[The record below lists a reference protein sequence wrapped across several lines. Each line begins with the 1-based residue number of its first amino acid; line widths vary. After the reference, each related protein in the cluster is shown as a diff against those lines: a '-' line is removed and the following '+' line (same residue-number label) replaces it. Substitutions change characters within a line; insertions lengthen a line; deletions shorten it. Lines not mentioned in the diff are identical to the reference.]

1 MISLLFGFGQKVFDN
16 GHRVNFI
23 KNKNLKIRLLQ
34 CLNYWHKNLFKVNK
48 SQTMDTVL
56 KGKTNKNK
64 YLLIT
69 LGIILLFG
77 YFVFTSA
84 NKKRSLNVKK
94 AEITI
99 NTVENDFFEDFMSF
113 QAKAVPLNSMFINI
127 IEGGA
132 VQEIFVENGD
142 MVIKGQPL
150 ARLYN
155 PNAEL
160 AYMQQE
166 TAIIEQINNLNKGK
180 LDLRNQELNL
190 EKDLIAIEHDY
201 LDAKNLFD
209 LNKKLFEQE
218 ILSKNEWEK
227 TQENYRF
234 QKERTNIIKQS
245 VKKEKLANQIQ
256 IVQLNQSISIM
267 DKSLSILRN
276 NKKNFLIIAPI
287 SGRLSSFEPTLGK
300 TYSQNTSIGFIDDR
314 KGYKLIADI
323 DEFYL
328 NRIAE
333 KQKGTVDFENKA
345 IEVQI
350 TKVIPEIKS
359 GRFQV
364 ELDFVSS
371 EKLDLKQG
379 LSFGVKLN
387 LSEKTK
393 TIVLYKGSFYEE
405 TNGKWIFVVKGD
417 KAERKAIKL
426 GRENPLYYEVLDGLK
441 VGEKVITSSY
451 KDYKQSEILNLE

>member
-1 MISLLFGFGQKVFDN
+1 
-16 GHRVNFI
+16 
-23 KNKNLKIRLLQ
+23 
-34 CLNYWHKNLFKVNK
+34 
-48 SQTMDTVL
+48 MDTKIVR
-56 KGKTNKNK
+56 KTNKNK
-64 YLLIT
+64 YLLIA
-69 LGIILLFG
+69 LPIILLFG
-77 YFVFTSA
+77 YFVFSSA
-84 NKKRSLNVKK
+84 TKKRSLNVKK
-94 AEITI
+94 VEITI
-99 NTVENDFFEDFMSF
+99 KTVENNFFEDFMSF
-113 QAKAVPLNSMFINI
+113 QAKAVPLNSMLVNI

-190 EKDLIAIEHDY
+190 EKDLIGIEHDY
-201 LDAKNLFD
+201 LDAKNLFE
-209 LNKKLFEQE
+209 LNQKLFDKE

-234 QKERTNIIKQS
+234 QKERMNIIKKS
-245 VKKEKLANQIQ
+245 VKKEKLANQVQ
-256 IVQLNQSISIM
+256 IGQLNQSIGFM
-267 DKSLSILRN
+267 NKSLDILRL
-276 NKKNFLIIAPI
+276 NKKNFLVTAPI
-287 SGRLSSFEPTLGK
+287 SGRLSSFEPILGK
-300 TYSQNTSIGFIDDR
+300 TYVQNTSIGSIDDR
-314 KGYKLIADI
+314 KGYKLTADI

-328 NRIAE
+328 DKIAE
-333 KQKGTVDFENKA
+333 QQKGTVDFENKS

-350 TKVIPEIKS
+350 TKVIPEIKN

-364 ELDFVSS
+364 ELDFVST

-387 LSEKTK
+387 LSEKTM
-393 TIVLYKGSFYEE
+393 TVVLFKGSFNEE
-405 TNGKWIFVVKGD
+405 TSGKWIFVVKGN

-426 GRENPLYYEVLDGLK
+426 GRENPLYYEVLGGLK
-441 VGEKVITSSY
+441 AGEKVITSTY
-451 KDYKQSEILNLE
+451 KDYKEVEVLNLE

>member
-1 MISLLFGFGQKVFDN
+1 
-16 GHRVNFI
+16 
-23 KNKNLKIRLLQ
+23 
-34 CLNYWHKNLFKVNK
+34 
-48 SQTMDTVL
+48 MDTIIVR
-56 KGKTNKNK
+56 KTNKNK
-64 YLLIT
+64 YLLIV
-69 LGIILLFG
+69 LPIILLFG

-84 NKKRSLNVKK
+84 TKKRSLNVKK

-99 NTVENDFFEDFMSF
+99 KTVENNFFEDFMSF
-113 QAKAVPLNSMFINI
+113 QAKVVPLNSMLINI

-150 ARLYN
+150 ARLYS

-166 TAIIEQINNLNKGK
+166 TAIIEQINNLNKAK

-190 EKDLIAIEHDY
+190 EKDLISIEHDY
-201 LDAKNLFD
+201 LDAKNLYD

-218 ILSKNEWEK
+218 ILSKNEWER
-227 TQENYRF
+227 TNENYRF
-234 QKERTNIIKQS
+234 QKERMNIIKQS

-256 IVQLNQSISIM
+256 IGQLNQSIAIM
-267 DKSLSILRN
+267 NKSLDILRA
-276 NKKNFLIIAPI
+276 NKKNFLITAPI
-287 SGRLSSFEPTLGK
+287 SGRLSSFEPILGK

-314 KGYKLIADI
+314 KGYKLVADV

-328 NRIAE
+328 DKIAE
-333 KQKGTVDFENKA
+333 RQKGTVDFENKA
-345 IEVQI
+345 IAVQI
-350 TKVIPEIKS
+350 TKVIPEIKN

-371 EKLDLKQG
+371 ERLDLKQG

-393 TIVLYKGSFYEE
+393 TLVLSKGSFYEE
-405 TNGKWIFVVKGD
+405 TNGKWIFVVNGN
-417 KAERKAIKL
+417 KAERRVIKL
-426 GRENPLYYEVLDGLK
+426 GRENPLYYEVLGGLK
-441 VGEKVITSSY
+441 VDEQVITSSY
-451 KDYKQSEILNLE
+451 KDYTGVEILNIEK

>member
-1 MISLLFGFGQKVFDN
+1 M
-16 GHRVNFI
+16 FI
-23 KNKNLKIRLLQ
+23 KL
-34 CLNYWHKNLFKVNK
+34 
-48 SQTMDTVL
+48 SAMDTQITR
-56 KGKTNKNK
+56 KTNKNK
-64 YLLIT
+64 YLLIG
-69 LGIILLFG
+69 LPIILLFG

-84 NKKRSLNVKK
+84 TKKRSLTIKK
-94 AEITI
+94 DEITI
-99 NTVENDFFEDFMSF
+99 KPVEINFFEDFMSF
-113 QAKAVPLNSMFINI
+113 QAKAVPLNSILINI

-142 MVIKGQPL
+142 IVVKGQPL

-166 TAIIEQINNLNKGK
+166 TAIIEQINNLNKAK

-201 LDAKNLFD
+201 LDAKNGFD

-227 TQENYRF
+227 TNENYRF
-234 QKERTNIIKQS
+234 QKERMTIIKQS
-245 VKKEKLANQIQ
+245 VSKEKRANQIQ
-256 IVQLNQSISIM
+256 IGQLNQSITIM

-276 NKKNFLIIAPI
+276 NKKNFLITAPL
-287 SGRLSSFEPTLGK
+287 SGRLSSFEPILGK
-300 TYSQNTSIGFIDDR
+300 TYPQGVSLGTIDVM
-314 KGYKLIADI
+314 KGYKLVADI

-328 NRIAE
+328 DKISERQN
-333 KQKGTVDFENKA
+333 GTVNFDNKA
-345 IEVQI
+345 VAVQI
-350 TKVIPEIKS
+350 TKVIPEIKN

-371 EKLDLKQG
+371 KKLDLKQG

-393 TIVLYKGSFYEE
+393 TVVLSKGSFYEE
-405 TNGKWIFVVKGD
+405 TNGKWIFVVNEN
-417 KAERKAIKL
+417 KAERRAIKI
-426 GRENPLYYEVLDGLK
+426 GRENPLYYEILGGLK
-441 VGEKVITSSY
+441 ADEKVITSSY
-451 KDYKQSEILNLE
+451 KDYEQVEVLNLE

>member
-1 MISLLFGFGQKVFDN
+1 
-16 GHRVNFI
+16 
-23 KNKNLKIRLLQ
+23 
-34 CLNYWHKNLFKVNK
+34 
-48 SQTMDTVL
+48 
-56 KGKTNKNK
+56 
-64 YLLIT
+64 
-69 LGIILLFG
+69 
-77 YFVFTSA
+77 
-84 NKKRSLNVKK
+84 
-94 AEITI
+94 
-99 NTVENDFFEDFMSF
+99 
-113 QAKAVPLNSMFINI
+113 
-127 IEGGA
+127 
-132 VQEIFVENGD
+132 
-142 MVIKGQPL
+142 MVVKGQPL

-166 TAIIEQINNLNKGK
+166 TAIIEQINNLNKAK

-227 TQENYRF
+227 TNENYRF
-234 QKERTNIIKQS
+234 QKERMNIIKQS

-256 IVQLNQSISIM
+256 IGQLNQSIAIM
-267 DKSLSILRN
+267 NKSLDILRT
-276 NKKNFLIIAPI
+276 NKKNFLITSPI
-287 SGRLSSFEPTLGK
+287 TGRLSSFEPILGK
-300 TYSQNTSIGFIDDR
+300 TYAQNTSIGSIDDR
-314 KGYKLIADI
+314 KGYKLVADI

-328 NRIAE
+328 DKIAL
-333 KQKGTVDFENKA
+333 KQKGTVDFENKT

-350 TKVIPEIKS
+350 TKVIPEVKN

-393 TIVLYKGSFYEE
+393 TKVLSKGSFYEE
-405 TNGKWIFVVKGD
+405 TSGKWIFVVSGN
-417 KAERKAIKL
+417 KAERRAIKL
-426 GRENPLYYEVLDGLK
+426 GRENPLYYEVLGGLK
-441 VGEKVITSSY
+441 VDEQVITSSY
-451 KDYKQSEILNLE
+451 KDYKDVEVLNFE